1 MDNNKLASSYATAK
15 CCGFT
20 GSFDEFK
27 EMYDQYYSEIIKEL
41 PTGENSVDV
50 AKNPFNLSNYR
61 QSLMLQQ
68 GN

>member
-1 MDNNKLASSYATAK
+1 MDNNQLASSYATAK

-27 EMYDQYYSEIIKEL
+27 KMYAKYYSEIIKEL

-50 AKNPFNLSNYR
+50 VKNPFNLSNY
-61 QSLMLQQ
+61 
-68 GN
+68 

>member
-1 MDNNKLASSYATAK
+1 MDNKQLASSYATAK

-27 EMYDQYYSEIIKEL
+27 KMYDQYYSEIIKEL

-50 AKNPFNLSNYR
+50 IKNPFKRPSY
-61 QSLMLQQ
+61 
-68 GN
+68 

>member
-1 MDNNKLASSYATAK
+1 MDNNQLASSYATSK

-61 QSLMLQQ
+61 
-68 GN
+68 

>member
-1 MDNNKLASSYATAK
+1 MDNNQLASSYATAK

-61 QSLMLQQ
+61 
-68 GN
+68 

>member
-1 MDNNKLASSYATAK
+1 MDNNQLASSYATAK

-41 PTGENSVDV
+41 PT
-50 AKNPFNLSNYR
+50 
-61 QSLMLQQ
+61 
-68 GN
+68 

>member
-1 MDNNKLASSYATAK
+1 MDNKQLASSYATAK

-27 EMYDQYYSEIIKEL
+27 KMYDQYYSEIIKEL

-50 AKNPFNLSNYR
+50 IKNPFKHPSY
-61 QSLMLQQ
+61 
-68 GN
+68 